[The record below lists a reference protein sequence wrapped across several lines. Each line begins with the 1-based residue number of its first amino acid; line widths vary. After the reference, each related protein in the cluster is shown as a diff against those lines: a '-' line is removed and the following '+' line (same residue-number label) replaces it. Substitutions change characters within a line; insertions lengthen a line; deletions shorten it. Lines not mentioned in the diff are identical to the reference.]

1 MAFVVVA
8 ITMAS
13 GVVWEFA
20 EWAAGTLLDINF
32 QLGLEDTMMDLLVD
46 TIGGTAMAMV
56 GINLVKEGKLQ
67 EMTED
72 LGRLAVSYIT
82 RKKKL

>member
-1 MAFVVVA
+1 
-8 ITMAS
+8 
-13 GVVWEFA
+13 
-20 EWAAGTLLDINF
+20 
-32 QLGLEDTMMDLLVD
+32 MMDLLVD

-72 LGRLAVSYIT
+72 LERLAVSYIT
-82 RKKKL
+82 HKKKQ